1 MPYYTNNPVLDFQ
14 RHDRAQEMALSK
26 LPKCKCCGEP
36 IQQDDAFCIDGQY
49 WCDNCM
55 EDMRVNLTQEI
66 WGCD

>member
-1 MPYYTNNPVLDFQ
+1 MPYYTNNPVLDFN
-14 RHDRAQEMALSK
+14 RHDRAQEMALNK

-55 EDMRVNLTQEI
+55 EDMRVELNSER
-66 WGCD
+66 WN